1 MLDDKWCIINS
12 MPNGCLLGPSPIS
25 KAQEQ
30 PPNQILF
37 LTNLPKETSDL
48 MLSMLFNQ

>member
-1 MLDDKWCIINS
+1 MYFKNDYFLFCLAMVPMNAVPGGGNS
-12 MPNGCLLGPSPIS
+12 D
-25 KAQEQ
+25 A

-37 LTNLPKETSDL
+37 LTNLPKETDAV